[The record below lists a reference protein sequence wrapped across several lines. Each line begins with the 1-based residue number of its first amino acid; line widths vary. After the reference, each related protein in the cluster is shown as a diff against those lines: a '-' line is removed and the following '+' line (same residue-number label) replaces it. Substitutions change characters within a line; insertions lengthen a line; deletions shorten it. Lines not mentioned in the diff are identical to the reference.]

1 MSKIVEVAEIF
12 ENVKSFDEAIQIAGQ
27 YGETDIEL
35 DLKEVTL
42 DETTSVP
49 DQEWHQDGSHV
60 RYFPKYSALW
70 CAEAEEN
77 SPITQIISTRVSE
90 EVGEKYKDVDVY
102 LDFKRTIDENKFF
115 KFKNKAHGR
124 LYAMK
129 ARKISSKLIE
139 KDEVGYYTRWC
150 PFTILP
156 EDDMKFFTDL
166 ILDREIT
173 EVVWRPNR
181 FLIMQNH
188 ATLHR
193 RKPFQ
198 DIDKKRVLKR
208 IYIR

>member
-1 MSKIVEVAEIF
+1 MNKIVEVAGIF
-12 ENVKSFDEAIQIAGQ
+12 ENVKSFEEAIQIAAQ
-27 YGETDIEL
+27 YGETDVEL

-77 SPITQIISTRVSE
+77 SPITQIISTRVSD

-156 EDDMKFFTDL
+156 KDDMEFFSDL
-166 ILDREIT
+166 ILNREIT
-173 EVVWRPNR
+173 EVVWQPNK

-198 DIDKKRVLKR
+198 NIDKKRVLKR

>member
-1 MSKIVEVAEIF
+1 MNKIVEVAEIF
-12 ENVKSFDEAIQIAGQ
+12 ENVKSFEEATQIAAQ
-27 YGETDIEL
+27 YGETDVEL

-77 SPITQIISTRVSE
+77 SPITQIISTRVSD
-90 EVGEKYKDVDVY
+90 EVGEKYKDLDVY

-156 EDDMKFFTDL
+156 KDDMEFFSDL
-166 ILDREIT
+166 ILNREIT
-173 EVVWRPNR
+173 EVVWRPNK

>member
-1 MSKIVEVAEIF
+1 MNKIVEVAEIF
-12 ENVKSFDEAIQIAGQ
+12 ENVKSFDEAIQIAAQ
-27 YGETDIEL
+27 YGETDVEL

-77 SPITQIISTRVSE
+77 SPITQIISTRVSD

-156 EDDMKFFTDL
+156 KDDMEFFSDL
-166 ILDREIT
+166 ILNREIT
-173 EVVWRPNR
+173 EVVWRPNK

>member
-1 MSKIVEVAEIF
+1 MNKIVEVAEIF
-12 ENVKSFDEAIQIAGQ
+12 ENVKSFEEATQIAAQ
-27 YGETDIEL
+27 YGETDVEL

-77 SPITQIISTRVSE
+77 SPITQIISTRVSD
-90 EVGEKYKDVDVY
+90 EVGEKYKDLDVY

-156 EDDMKFFTDL
+156 KDDMEFFSDL
-166 ILDREIT
+166 ILNREIT
-173 EVVWRPNR
+173 EVVWQPNK

-198 DIDKKRVLKR
+198 NIDKKRVLKR

>member
-1 MSKIVEVAEIF
+1 MNKIIEVAEIF
-12 ENVKSFDEAIQIAGQ
+12 ENVKSFEEAIQIAAQ
-27 YGETDIEL
+27 YGETDVEL

-70 CAEAEEN
+70 CEQTEEN
-77 SPITQIISTRVSE
+77 SPITQIISTRVSD

-150 PFTILP
+150 PFTILSD
-156 EDDMKFFTDL
+156 EDTKFFSDL
-166 ILDREIT
+166 ILNREIT

-193 RKPFQ
+193 RKPFAN
-198 DIDKKRVLKR
+198 IDKQRVLKR

>member
-1 MSKIVEVAEIF
+1 MNKIVEVAEIF
-12 ENVKSFDEAIQIAGQ
+12 ENVKSFEEATQIAAQ
-27 YGETDIEL
+27 YGETDVEL

-70 CAEAEEN
+70 CAEAEGN
-77 SPITQIISTRVSE
+77 SPITQIISTRVSD
-90 EVGEKYKDVDVY
+90 EVGEKYKDLDVY

-156 EDDMKFFTDL
+156 KDDMEFFSDL
-166 ILDREIT
+166 ILNREIT
-173 EVVWRPNR
+173 EVVWRPNK

>member
-1 MSKIVEVAEIF
+1 MNKIIEVAEIF
-12 ENVKSFDEAIQIAGQ
+12 ENVQSFDEAIQIAKQ
-27 YGETDIEL
+27 YGETDTEL

-70 CAEAEEN
+70 CAEAEDN
-77 SPITQIISTRVSE
+77 SPITQILSTRVSD
-90 EVGEKYKDVDVY
+90 EVGEKYQDVDVY
-102 LDFKRTIDENKFF
+102 LDFKKTIDENKFF

-129 ARKISSKLIE
+129 ARKMSSKLIE
-139 KDEVGYYTRWC
+139 KDQVGYYTRWC

-156 EDDMKFFTDL
+156 DEDTKFFSDL
-166 ILDREIT
+166 ILNREIT
-173 EVVWRPNR
+173 EVVWQPNK

-198 DIDKKRVLKR
+198 DIDKHRVLKR

>member
-1 MSKIVEVAEIF
+1 MNKIIEVSKVFDNVETF
-12 ENVKSFDEAIQIAGQ
+12 EDAVRIAGE
-27 YGETDIEL
+27 YGDADIEL

-60 RYFPKYSALW
+60 KYFPKYSALW
-70 CAEAEEN
+70 CEQTEKN
-77 SPITQIISTRVSE
+77 SPITQIISTRVSN
-90 EVGEKYKDVDVY
+90 EVGEKYKDVDVH
-102 LDFKRTIDENKFF
+102 LDFKKTIDENKFF

-139 KDEVGYYTRWC
+139 RDDIGYYTRWC

-156 EDDMKFFTDL
+156 KEDMNFFSDL
-166 ILDREIT
+166 ILNREIT
-173 EVVWRPNR
+173 EIIWEPKK

-188 ATLHR
+188 ACLHR
-193 RKPFQ
+193 RKPFAN
-198 DIDKKRVLKR
+198 IDKQRVLKR

>member
-1 MSKIVEVAEIF
+1 MNKIVEVAEIF
-12 ENVKSFDEAIQIAGQ
+12 ENVKSFEEATQIAAQ
-27 YGETDIEL
+27 YGETDVEL

-77 SPITQIISTRVSE
+77 SPITQIISTRVSD

-156 EDDMKFFTDL
+156 KDDMEFFSDL
-166 ILDREIT
+166 ILNREIT
-173 EVVWRPNR
+173 EVVWRPNK

>member
-1 MSKIVEVAEIF
+1 MNKIVEVAEIF
-12 ENVKSFDEAIQIAGQ
+12 ENVKSFEEATQIAAQ
-27 YGETDIEL
+27 YGETDVEL

-70 CAEAEEN
+70 CAEAEGN
-77 SPITQIISTRVSE
+77 SPITQIISTRVSD

-156 EDDMKFFTDL
+156 KDDMEFFSDL
-166 ILDREIT
+166 ILNREIT
-173 EVVWRPNR
+173 EVVWRPNK

-198 DIDKKRVLKR
+198 NIDKKRVLKR

>member
-1 MSKIVEVAEIF
+1 LNKIVEVAGIF
-12 ENVKSFDEAIQIAGQ
+12 ENVKSFEEAIQIAAQ
-27 YGETDIEL
+27 YGETDVEL

-77 SPITQIISTRVSE
+77 SPITQIISTRVSD

-156 EDDMKFFTDL
+156 KDDMEFFSDL
-166 ILDREIT
+166 ILNREIT
-173 EVVWRPNR
+173 EVVWQPNK

-198 DIDKKRVLKR
+198 NIDKKRVLKR

>member
-1 MSKIVEVAEIF
+1 MHKIVEVAQVWDD
-12 ENVKSFDEAIQIAGQ
+12 VKTFDDAVAIAAEH
-27 YGETDIEL
+27 GEPDIEL

-70 CAEAEEN
+70 CEKADD
-77 SPITQIISTRVSE
+77 PCPMTQVISTRVSE
-90 EVGEKYKDVDVY
+90 EVAEKYKGVKVN
-102 LDFKRTIDENKFF
+102 LDFRKTIDENKFF

-124 LYAMK
+124 LYAIK
-129 ARKISSKLIE
+129 AFKHYMDLIE
-139 KDEVGYYTRWC
+139 KDDVGYYTRWC

-156 EDDMKFFTDL
+156 EEDHKFFTDL
-166 ILDREIT
+166 ILSQEPLEI
-173 EVVWRPNR
+173 EWKPHK
-181 FLIMQNH
+181 FMIMQNH

-193 RKPFQ
+193 RKPFANV
-198 DIDKKRVLKR
+198 DKERVLKR

>member
-1 MSKIVEVAEIF
+1 MNKIIEVAEIF
-12 ENVKSFDEAIQIAGQ
+12 ENVQSFDEAIQIAKQ

-70 CAEAEEN
+70 CAEAEDN
-77 SPITQIISTRVSE
+77 SPITQILSTRVSD
-90 EVGEKYKDVDVY
+90 EVGEKYQDVDVY
-102 LDFKRTIDENKFF
+102 LDFKKTIDENKFF

-129 ARKISSKLIE
+129 ARKMSSKLIE
-139 KDEVGYYTRWC
+139 KDQVGYYTRWC

-156 EDDMKFFTDL
+156 DEDTKFFSDL
-166 ILDREIT
+166 ILNREIT
-173 EVVWRPNR
+173 EVVWQPNK

-198 DIDKKRVLKR
+198 DIDKHRVLKR

>member
-1 MSKIVEVAEIF
+1 MNKIVEVAEIF
-12 ENVKSFDEAIQIAGQ
+12 ENVKSFDEAIQIAAQ
-27 YGETDIEL
+27 YGETDVEL

-70 CAEAEEN
+70 CAEAEGN
-77 SPITQIISTRVSE
+77 SPITQIISTRVSD

-156 EDDMKFFTDL
+156 KDDMEFFSDL
-166 ILDREIT
+166 ILNREIT
-173 EVVWRPNR
+173 EVVWRPNK